1 MNNTVIALDILNAS
15 LQVAARV
22 NEMLTKAQ
30 MENRDITDNEILVL
44 KAGND
49 SLEQQILNT

>member
-49 SLEQQILNT
+49 SLEQQILKS

>member
-1 MNNTVIALDILNAS
+1 MNNTIVALDILNAS
-15 LQVAARV
+15 LQVAAKI

-30 MENRDITDNEILVL
+30 TENRDITDQELQVL

-49 SLEQQILNT
+49 SLEQNILKN